1 MKTFYSI
8 IKMAPNSLAG
18 DTLSIGLVL
27 FDGEKFWLHFSDDRK
42 NVVKRLLDLKG
53 DTVEFITKQIQQRI
67 DELNTET
74 KKSKSSLFELEN
86 ILTSDKFTHISNYS
100 NGVLRFSEPAILN
113 DSIDEAKFMKLFT
126 LLVDKN
132 YLKIKP
138 ETDEKEIRF
147 KAVIERKLIKRVANK
162 VHTNLELTPEKLPG
176 LFYNFNIDC
185 IGLNGAFVA
194 AKAISFN
201 RTHETI
207 DKELSHYLTLISVLN
222 KSNYKKK
229 KTGEDNFYVLS
240 DEPSNVQS
248 KEHRIWENLKSNLV
262 VNVLFSEE
270 AEKVADKIEE
280 KKASTFL

>member
-262 VNVLFSEE
+262 ANVLFSEE